1 MDQFLR
7 RKTRKTIKDT
17 MHNIHSIDR
26 KQIYLNII
34 KYSPYFSISQ
44 DPKTMERE
52 RRLRCTHGEGRGAS
66 SPFL

>member
-1 MDQFLR
+1 MDQFAR
-7 RKTRKTIKDT
+7 RIHKTIKDT
-17 MHNIHSIDR
+17 MKHNIHSIDR